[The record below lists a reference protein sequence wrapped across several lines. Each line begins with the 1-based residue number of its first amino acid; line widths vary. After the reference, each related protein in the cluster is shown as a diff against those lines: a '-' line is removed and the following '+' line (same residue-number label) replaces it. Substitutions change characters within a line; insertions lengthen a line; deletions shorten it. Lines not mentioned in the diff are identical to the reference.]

1 MQKRGHEIF
10 FTCRDKEFEIYLL
23 EKYGFEY
30 QSFGRKYTT
39 PAGKIWGLVEFDIKA
54 VLAGL
59 KFKPDVFLSHGSIY
73 AAHAAYLMGKPHISM
88 EDTFNFEQINL
99 YKPFTKAI
107 LTADYENPLS
117 HDKKTVPYAGY
128 HELAYLHPNRFT
140 PDETV
145 LDELGVKKGTPY
157 VIMRFVSWQATHD
170 QGHKGI
176 SLENKFRAVK
186 EFQKYARVFIS
197 SEADLPKELAGY
209 TIPIAADRMHDAIA
223 FAALMFGES
232 STMAEEAAILGVPA
246 VYLSSNS
253 TCYTTHLQK
262 QYGLLFNFTESN
274 SEQTRAISK
283 GVDLLQNLDSLI
295 LFQQQK
301 EKLVSDK
308 IDVTA
313 FMDWFIENYPD
324 SFKIMRENPDY
335 QYRFK

>member
-59 KFKPDVFLSHGSIY
+59 KFKPDIFLSHGSIY
-73 AAHAAYLMGKPHISM
+73 AAHAAFLMRKPHISM

-99 YKPFTKAI
+99 YRPFTEAI

-145 LDELGVKKGTPY
+145 LDELGVKKGAPY

-186 EFQKYARVFIS
+186 EFQKYARVYIS
-197 SEADLPKELAGY
+197 SEAELPEELIKY
-209 TIPIAADRMHDAIA
+209 KIPIAADRMHDAMA
-223 FAALMFGES
+223 FATLLIGES
-232 STMAEEAAILGVPA
+232 FTMLAEAAVLGVPSILIHDTRCYYLEEQQEKFGLTFNYNEFESDQIKA
-246 VYLSSNS
+246 VD
-253 TCYTTHLQK
+253 K
-262 QYGLLFNFTESN
+262 GIELLKKKNIKPFW
-274 SEQTRAISK
+274 
-283 GVDLLQNLDSLI
+283 
-295 LFQQQK
+295 QQQRQK
-301 EKLVSDK
+301 MLANR

-313 FMDWFIENYPD
+313 FMVWFVENYPD
-324 SFKIMRENPDY
+324 SFRIMRENPDY